1 MTGAERARKARR
13 RRKWLRL
20 LDDQE
25 AGREVDSE
33 LLTALVQEFGAAPT
47 PPPID
52 LDGPHEPSATA
63 AQAHLTRG
71 GTGELREC
79 GHGCHQ
85 AWREHRRPLEA
96 EAARRYRA
104 SHVYV
109 PRESLPDPDEP

>member
-20 LDDQE
+20 LDDRQ
-25 AGREVDSE
+25 AGRAVDSK
-33 LLTALVQEFGAAPT
+33 LLAVLVEEFGAAPA
-47 PPPID
+47 PLPID

-71 GTGELREC
+71 GTVELREC
-79 GHGCHQ
+79 EHGCHA

-109 PRESLPDPDEP
+109 RRESLPDPDEP